1 MDMALVL
8 VVAVILVVGFVY
20 TVLPGKD
27 KDDVAEPS
35 APESP
40 AVAPTEDL
48 PTRSSL
54 MRLKK
59 EDLEALALDRG
70 VQHTGTKSQIVER
83 LEQFR

>member
-8 VVAVILVVGFVY
+8 ALAVLIVVGFVY
-20 TVLPGKD
+20 IVRPGKD
-27 KDDVAEPS
+27 KDDVVKPS
-35 APESP
+35 AP
-40 AVAPTEDL
+40 AQPTAEDL

-70 VQHTGTKSQIVER
+70 VQHTGTKSEIISR
-83 LEQFR
+83 LLP

>member
-8 VVAVILVVGFVY
+8 ALAVLIVVGFVY
-20 TVLPGKD
+20 IVRPGKD
-27 KDDVAEPS
+27 KGDVVEPS
-35 APESP
+35 TPAP
-40 AVAPTEDL
+40 AQPTAEDL

-70 VQHTGTKSQIVER
+70 VQHTGTKSEIISR
-83 LEQFR
+83 LLP